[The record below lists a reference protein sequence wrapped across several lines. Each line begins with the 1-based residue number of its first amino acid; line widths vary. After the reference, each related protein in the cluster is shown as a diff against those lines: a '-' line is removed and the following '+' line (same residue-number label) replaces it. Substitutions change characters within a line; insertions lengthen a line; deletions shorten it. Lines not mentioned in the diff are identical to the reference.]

1 MTVVVQAIG
10 SDKSTYFHIPALM
23 LKCNQY
29 GLLIVLTIALSEDR
43 IAKPYELSKLYQRSS
58 KETQKKNDYKKLSIR
73 QKKNSERTSVLIM
86 MPEFLFGSETNT
98 GLIDHIESNIFIDE
112 AHLMFDWVSFRK
124 ACREI
129 EKLKFSCP
137 IIANSTTLKQ
147 QHLVEIR
154 SSILRNS
161 VVLKSSNNQ
170 PNVAIQ
176 KAPCS
181 HSSENECLTKISSI
195 GLPESTKFQKDY
207 WTSQKNLE
215 LCFYYGL

>member
-1 MTVVVQAIG
+1 
-10 SDKSTYFHIPALM
+10 
-23 LKCNQY
+23 
-29 GLLIVLTIALSEDR
+29 
-43 IAKPYELSKLYQRSS
+43 
-58 KETQKKNDYKKLSIR
+58 
-73 QKKNSERTSVLIM
+73 
-86 MPEFLFGSETNT
+86 
-98 GLIDHIESNIFIDE
+98 
-112 AHLMFDWVSFRK
+112 MFDWVSFRK